1 MTGGLL
7 ADGLVIFAYF
17 AVVLS
22 IGLYKGRGSKSIES
36 FAVGDRSIPWWAVLA
51 SILAAEISAAT
62 FLGAPGE
69 GYAERNFAYAQ
80 LAIGTILAR
89 VLIAYIFIKPYYD
102 FRVVSIYEYLF
113 IRFGRRTKDAASAIF
128 LITRVLASGTRLYV
142 AAIVLVLGYEYVTG
156 AELPPLQQ
164 VPIYLGALVAVTALT
179 AIYTALGGIKAVV
192 WTDLIQVIVMFG
204 ALGFAIWSILS
215 HIPGGLGA
223 VFASAHKVVLDP
235 VLVAREGHAAAQASA
250 EKLASHALQ
259 FYDSG
264 ITPGLSFWQNVRS
277 ILESEYTIWAALIGS
292 TFTTLATHGTDQDMV
307 QRMLTAKNHTK
318 SRLSLILSGLADLP
332 LVLCFLFVGLLL
344 WSYYQ
349 QPGMT
354 APFAHYIVYEMPP
367 GVRGLLVAGLFAT
380 AMGSLSTALNA
391 LATSFVEDWYRPYL
405 HREATPAHI
414 VRAARRATVVFSI
427 LLVIVGGVTAYAVIV
442 LHARIIPVVLGIFGY
457 TYGSLLGVFL
467 VGLLTRGRGSERG
480 NLVAMACGFVVVALL
495 SGLHNDLWA
504 LLHPSTP
511 DAVLWKPAWLP
522 KIEFPWRVAFGSVVT
537 FLVALGFRTPE
548 EQILT
553 AAAKRRA
560 GAGA

>member
-1 MTGGLL
+1 MTGML

-17 AVVLS
+17 AIVLS

-164 VPIYLGALVAVTALT
+164 VPIYLGALIVITALT

-215 HIPGGLGA
+215 QIPGGLGE
-223 VFASAHKVVLDP
+223 VFASAHKVVIDP
-235 VLVAREGHAAAQASA
+235 TLAAREGQAVAQASA
-250 EKLASHALQ
+250 EKLAHHALE

-264 ITPGLSFWQNVRS
+264 ITPGVGFWQNVRS

-349 QPGMT
+349 KPGMT

-391 LATSFVEDWYRPYL
+391 LATSFVEDWYRPFINPSATTL
-405 HREATPAHI
+405 HI
-414 VRAARRATVVFSI
+414 LRAARRATVAFSI
-427 LLVIVGGVTAYAVIV
+427 LLVAVGGVTAYAVIV

-480 NLVAMACGFVVVALL
+480 NLIAMVCGFVVVALL

-504 LLHPSTP
+504 LVHPMDP
-511 DAVLWKPAWLP
+511 DIVLWKPDWLP

-548 EQILT
+548 EQIL
-553 AAAKRRA
+553 AAAEKRRA